1 VRLDHLLSREAP
13 GLERLSV
20 PPAHSAPSSNV
31 PADEVGWVWA
41 ATETSTGLSEAAPH
55 GSAKGQLRRPNS
67 QSPFWERNIMRDLKP
82 EEIGHVYG
90 AGGSGHHHHD
100 HHHGHGTS
108 SKKQNRHG
116 TSSKKHAA
124 KTSEKKTRDCK
135 VA

>member
-1 VRLDHLLSREAP
+1 LCTSLSAIFLRRGCLMNDLP
-13 GLERLSV
+13 V
-20 PPAHSAPSSNV
+20 
-31 PADEVGWVWA
+31 ADC
-41 ATETSTGLSEAAPH
+41 GLSEATPH